1 MTVAR
6 ILNEKGYDVVTAPPE
21 TSLTEAVATL
31 AEKRIGAVVVVE
43 GEAIRG
49 ILSERDVVRAIARH
63 GIEALHL
70 PVSQCMTSNVQTC
83 EPSESINSVMQT
95 MTSGRFRH
103 LPVLA
108 DGKLAGIVSIGDVVK
123 LRLEEVEREADQ
135 IREYIATA

>member
-6 ILNEKGYDVVTAPPE
+6 ILNEKGHDVVTAAPE
-21 TSLTEAVATL
+21 VSLTEAVATL

-43 GEAIRG
+43 GAAIRG
-49 ILSERDVVRAIARH
+49 ILSERDVVRAVARH
-63 GIEALHL
+63 GIEALRL
-70 PVSQCMTSNVQTC
+70 PVGQCMTRDVQTC
-83 EPSESINSVMQT
+83 EPSDSINTVMQT